1 VHELVDIP
9 DLMGKKRPRPR
20 VNHVA
25 RHNVIPSDPSYGE
38 LPGGRDIYP
47 DEDGFYTLIDEEKG
61 IGLNKPPPPELIKF
75 IKVDRGEMEEVED
88 DVIETVGND
97 DEEGDDRD
105 GDGGGLESS
114 KTMSSRQIHSN
125 SINSNTN
132 SNQGKGFSIAASDVD
147 VDVLCT
153 KVNGQRPLVVRA
165 APMVHKIPC
174 VGFVVEEKDKIGKLD
189 ADLVFQERIY
199 M

>member
-1 VHELVDIP
+1 
-9 DLMGKKRPRPR
+9 

-47 DEDGFYTLIDEEKG
+47 DENGYYTLIDEENG

-75 IKVDRGEMEEVED
+75 IKVDRKEMEEVED
-88 DVIETVGND
+88 EVVETVGND
-97 DEEGDDRD
+97 DEEGDDDNVKDYGD
-105 GDGGGLESS
+105 GGGGLESS
-114 KTMSSRQIHSN
+114 KTMSSSQIH
-125 SINSNTN
+125 SNTN

-189 ADLVFQERIY
+189 ADLVCKQNTYTLFEREREREISIIHY
-199 M
+199 Y